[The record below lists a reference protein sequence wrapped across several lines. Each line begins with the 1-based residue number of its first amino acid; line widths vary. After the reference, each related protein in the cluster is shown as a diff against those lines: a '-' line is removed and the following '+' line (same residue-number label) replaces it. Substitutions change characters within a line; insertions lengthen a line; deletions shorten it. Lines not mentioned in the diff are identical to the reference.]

1 MQEIS
6 KKSNFLLIE
15 KILFITLIIIS
26 LIPIWQSKYFLTQD
40 GPSHLYNSKVLLDY
54 ITSNN
59 VNLYN
64 KYYYMNPQLEPNWF
78 GHLALAFLLLLL
90 PSFLAEKVFLSLYV
104 VLFPILLRSLLRV
117 INKNSIFLSYLGF
130 PFLYHFTF
138 QLGFYNFSFS
148 ILFFLLGVRYWMK
161 HQSAFSCKKLLI
173 FAFLLLLLYFTHPV
187 GYIYSL
193 AAIVL
198 FLITAFFITLSNHW
212 KQLLPILREYS
223 DRSLMV
229 LLALLPSLVLLLEYF
244 YRKGLHSI
252 SNPQALN
259 GLYHDFFALTSLVLL
274 NDREVP
280 WAIATSGLFGL
291 IFIYAIIQKIRLK
304 SFSESDAF
312 FLLFLMAL
320 STYFKQPTAI
330 AGGIIF
336 TVRLQLLPYLMLI
349 PWFSTLNFDVRL
361 KKFIVA
367 SVCVIFTTL
376 IMLRIPEYQKI
387 GKAVKEYVSVA
398 PYIEDRSTV
407 LPLSFCH
414 FGKTDRGEII
424 ANKIALF
431 LHAADY
437 IGTQRSLILLGNYE
451 GNTDI
456 FPIIWRQDKN
466 PFIYISSSAN
476 EGIENQPPSVDF
488 ATYSQRTGGTV
499 DYVITWCL
507 DNQYLD
513 HPYTKSVLEQ
523 LRRNYTLIYSSEN
536 NLAKLYKKN
545 NP

>member
-15 KILFITLIIIS
+15 NILFITLIIIS

-64 KYYYMNPQLEPNWF
+64 QYYYLNPNLEPNWF
-78 GHLALAFLLLLL
+78 GHLALAILLLLL
-90 PSFLAEKVFLSLYV
+90 PPFLAEKVFLSLYV

-117 INKNSIFLSYLGF
+117 INKNSIFLSFLCF

-161 HQSAFSCKKLLI
+161 HQFAFSCKKLLI
-173 FAFLLLLLYFTHPV
+173 FALLLLLLYFTHPV
-187 GYIYSL
+187 GYIYFL
-193 AAIVL
+193 VAIVL
-198 FLITAFFITLSNHW
+198 LLITAFLIKLSNHW

-223 DRSLMV
+223 DRSLIV
-229 LLALLPSLVLLLEYF
+229 LIALLPSLVLLLEYF
-244 YRKGLHSI
+244 YRKGLHPTF
-252 SNPQALN
+252 NPHTLN
-259 GLYHDFFALTSLVLL
+259 GLYHDFLALTSLVLL
-274 NDREVP
+274 TGKEVP

-291 IFIYAIIQKIRLK
+291 IFIYAVIQKIRLK

-320 STYFKQPTAI
+320 SIYFRQPTTI
-330 AGGIIF
+330 AGGIVF
-336 TVRLQLLPYLMLI
+336 SFRLQFLPYLMLI
-349 PWFSTLNFDVRL
+349 PWFSTLNFNDWL
-361 KKFIVA
+361 KKFIVT

-376 IMLRIPEYQKI
+376 IMLRIPEYQKA
-387 GKAVKEYVSVA
+387 GKAVEEYVSVA

-414 FGKTDRGEII
+414 FGKTAQGEII

-437 IGTQRSLILLGNYE
+437 IGTQKSLILLGNYE
-451 GNTDI
+451 GDTDI
-456 FPIIWRQDKN
+456 FPIIWRWGKN
-466 PFIYISSSAN
+466 PFVHISTN

-513 HPYTKSVLEQ
+513 HPYTQSILEQ

-545 NP
+545 NPQ